1 MSDPTH
7 TAIIKQFD
15 NLPVEERE
23 RARERFEQYRREL
36 IRIGYTNAEQEF
48 DPMVRAAELA
58 SVAVALGG
66 DWEAVLNRVA
76 DLMLPSEAN
85 AHGVRGA
92 ASSLALMWMGSSQ
105 DVPK

>member
-1 MSDPTH
+1 
-7 TAIIKQFD
+7 
-15 NLPVEERE
+15 
-23 RARERFEQYRREL
+23 
-36 IRIGYTNAEQEF
+36 
-48 DPMVRAAELA
+48 
-58 SVAVALGG
+58 
-66 DWEAVLNRVA
+66 VA